1 MCGGGKLLQNTDC
14 WAPGWAPPP
23 PPPPRSSA
31 DVAQASAQ
39 RTFRRLRKAQDPRLN
54 LGDFLLRAGT
64 TGLRFVQWRPGSMA
78 SLEGQRSWCPH
89 NPLTFSLCPRGQPRL
104 SSIFQRFSAPG
115 TGNFQDSIGAGSWPS
130 PVVGR
135 GRQPQPR
142 PCFISW
148 RRQMVSFLLWFK

>member
-115 TGNFQDSIGAGSWPS
+115 TGNFQVLNRRWLLA
-130 PVVGR
+130 
-135 GRQPQPR
+135 QPCGGEREAATAKALLHQLAAPNG
-142 PCFISW
+142 F
-148 RRQMVSFLLWFK
+148 VSSLV